1 MPLHRFTPA
10 PRLPLRAKPPTI
22 EPTLRAAFV
31 RAAGC
36 LVVGCLIAVPARGQS
51 PDPAIQATSIGLRF
65 GTDFDAA
72 GQDSSQMIIGAQ
84 LDRRLN
90 HTWHVTASLNFYPSS
105 GDGALWASADVKYR
119 PPIVTEMLY
128 LGTGVTAPAHGARRN
143 RAGVDLVFG
152 TEPQRVGPVRPFVEA
167 KWVIFR
173 SYTSFTLQGGLELT
187 L

>member
-1 MPLHRFTPA
+1 M
-10 PRLPLRAKPPTI
+10 
-22 EPTLRAAFV
+22 EPTLRAAFG

-36 LVVGCLIAVPARGQS
+36 LAVGCLIAAPASGQS

-90 HTWHVTASLNFYPSS
+90 HTWHVTASLNLYPGI

-119 PPIVTEMLY
+119 PPIVTEMVY

-187 L
+187 R